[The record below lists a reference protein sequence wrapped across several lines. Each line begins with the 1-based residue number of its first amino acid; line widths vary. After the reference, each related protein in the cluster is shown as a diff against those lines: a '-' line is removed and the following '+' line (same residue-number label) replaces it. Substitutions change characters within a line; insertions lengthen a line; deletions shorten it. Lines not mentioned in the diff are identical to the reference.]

1 MSQARVAKERRAGTR
16 INCMLEVEYRVLSAI
31 QHQALIPLYQDV
43 PTRMRIASVPAASPK
58 QPAPADA
65 IAKDQLLIL
74 LLAELNQKLDS
85 LLKLQRPEQPLRQSP
100 LHTLPEK
107 ANCISLSELGMK
119 MLSYT
124 RVSPGDLFD
133 LVLHLPTAPPTAIRI
148 LARVVRDVAPTA
160 KFFDTP
166 LVFTAL
172 HKEDREHLVRF
183 VFQCQRQAQ
192 ASSPRTPAS

>member
-1 MSQARVAKERRAGTR
+1 MSEARVAKERRAGTR
-16 INCMLEVEYRVLSAI
+16 INCMLEVGYRALSTI
-31 QHQALIPLYQDV
+31 QHQALLPVYQDL
-43 PTRMRIASVPAASPK
+43 PTRMRIVSAPAASPR

-65 IAKDQLLIL
+65 ITKDQLVIL
-74 LLAELNQKLDS
+74 LLAELNQKMDS
-85 LLKLQRPEQPLRQSP
+85 LLKLQRPEQPPGQSP

-124 RVSPGDLFD
+124 RASPGDLFD
-133 LVLHLPTAPPTAIRI
+133 LVLHLPAAPPTAIRV
-148 LARVVRDVAPTA
+148 LARVARDIAPAA

-172 HKEDREHLVRF
+172 HKEDLEHLARF
-183 VFQCQRQAQ
+183 IFQCQRQAQ
-192 ASSPRTPAS
+192 ASSPRAPAT

>member
-16 INCMLEVEYRVLSAI
+16 INCMLEVEYRALSTI
-31 QHQALIPLYQDV
+31 QHQALLPVYQDL
-43 PTRMRIASVPAASPK
+43 PTRMRIVSALAASPK

-65 IAKDQLLIL
+65 ITKDQLLIL
-74 LLAELNQKLDS
+74 LLAELNQKMDS
-85 LLKLQRPEQPLRQSP
+85 LLKLQRPEQPPGQSP

-119 MLSYT
+119 LLSYT
-124 RVSPGDLFD
+124 RASPGDLFD
-133 LVLHLPTAPPTAIRI
+133 LMLHLPTAPPTAIRV
-148 LARVVRDVAPTA
+148 LARVARDIAPAA

-172 HKEDREHLVRF
+172 HKEDCEHLARF
-183 VFQCQRQAQ
+183 IFQCQRQAQ
-192 ASSPRTPAS
+192 ASSSRTSTA